1 MRSLQFDLPDA
12 NLSEL
17 KRITGLIRQCA
28 SPDMIVL
35 YGRYAGGTL
44 ASALGGYELLLLTAK
59 NPPAATEGVM
69 RFLCEF
75 FPCEQRVE
83 RYLAVQS
90 HAIGLV
96 TDLLPRSYF
105 FYKVYQ
111 EGVMLYDNGVCRF
124 PRQVRFKPALVFKR
138 AVSDAERCLGLGS
151 GFLNEAH
158 RQLDAQQLRLAAF
171 GLFHGLRQF
180 LMAVAW
186 VHLGFLPGAD
196 NLTALFCCLRHRSA
210 ALNRELDIG
219 VPENKRLLRRMYRL
233 CNRQAYFGQ
242 RFEMEVSELAGY
254 LDRLQSVRLVVSA
267 ECTDR
272 ITFYDRLRFD

>member
-111 EGVMLYDNGVCRF
+111 EGVCFMITGFAGF
-124 PRQVRFKPALVFKR
+124 PDR
-138 AVSDAERCLGLGS
+138 SGS
-151 GFLNEAH
+151 NLH
-158 RQLDAQQLRLAAF
+158 SCSK
-171 GLFHGLRQF
+171 GLFPMRS
-180 LMAVAW
+180 
-186 VHLGFLPGAD
+186 GASD
-196 NLTALFCCLRHRSA
+196 WA
-210 ALNRELDIG
+210 AD
-219 VPENKRLLRRMYRL
+219 
-233 CNRQAYFGQ
+233 F
-242 RFEMEVSELAGY
+242 
-254 LDRLQSVRLVVSA
+254 
-267 ECTDR
+267 
-272 ITFYDRLRFD
+272 

>member
-1 MRSLQFDLPDA
+1 MYENFQSPGPVSHVKKTRMRSLQFDLPDA

-69 RFLCEF
+69 RFLCEY
-75 FPCEQRVE
+75 FPCQQRVE

-111 EGVMLYDNGVCRF
+111 EGVLLYDNGVCRF

-138 AVSDAERCLGLGS
+138 AVSDAE
-151 GFLNEAH
+151 
-158 RQLDAQQLRLAAF
+158 
-171 GLFHGLRQF
+171 
-180 LMAVAW
+180 
-186 VHLGFLPGAD
+186 
-196 NLTALFCCLRHRSA
+196 
-210 ALNRELDIG
+210 
-219 VPENKRLLRRMYRL
+219 K
-233 CNRQAYFGQ
+233 
-242 RFEMEVSELAGY
+242 
-254 LDRLQSVRLVVSA
+254 
-267 ECTDR
+267 
-272 ITFYDRLRFD
+272 

>member
-96 TDLLPRSYF
+96 TDLLPLS
-105 FYKVYQ
+105 
-111 EGVMLYDNGVCRF
+111 LI
-124 PRQVRFKPALVFKR
+124 
-138 AVSDAERCLGLGS
+138 
-151 GFLNEAH
+151 H
-158 RQLDAQQLRLAAF
+158 
-171 GLFHGLRQF
+171 
-180 LMAVAW
+180 
-186 VHLGFLPGAD
+186 
-196 NLTALFCCLRHRSA
+196 
-210 ALNRELDIG
+210 I
-219 VPENKRLLRRMYRL
+219 
-233 CNRQAYFGQ
+233 
-242 RFEMEVSELAGY
+242 
-254 LDRLQSVRLVVSA
+254 
-267 ECTDR
+267 
-272 ITFYDRLRFD
+272 

>member
-83 RYLAVQS
+83 RYPCRAKPCDRLGYGTCCPA
-90 HAIGLV
+90 AISFIRCIRKGCCFMI
-96 TDLLPRSYF
+96 TGFAGFPDRS
-105 FYKVYQ
+105 
-111 EGVMLYDNGVCRF
+111 
-124 PRQVRFKPALVFKR
+124 
-138 AVSDAERCLGLGS
+138 GS
-151 GFLNEAH
+151 NLH
-158 RQLDAQQLRLAAF
+158 SCSK
-171 GLFHGLRQF
+171 GLFPMRS
-180 LMAVAW
+180 
-186 VHLGFLPGAD
+186 GASD
-196 NLTALFCCLRHRSA
+196 WA
-210 ALNRELDIG
+210 AD
-219 VPENKRLLRRMYRL
+219 
-233 CNRQAYFGQ
+233 F
-242 RFEMEVSELAGY
+242 
-254 LDRLQSVRLVVSA
+254 
-267 ECTDR
+267 
-272 ITFYDRLRFD
+272 

>member
-69 RFLCEF
+69 RFLCEY
-75 FPCEQRVE
+75 FPCEQRAE

-138 AVSDAERCLGLGS
+138 AVSDAEKYAENASSTASNIQSDVFKFVQLQ
-151 GFLNEAH
+151 FYINIDFQPEAGQLLINYHYYFIKIKTASQPKFSLVSSVFH
-158 RQLDAQQLRLAAF
+158 RYGPNFPQ
-171 GLFHGLRQF
+171 
-180 LMAVAW
+180 
-186 VHLGFLPGAD
+186 
-196 NLTALFCCLRHRSA
+196 
-210 ALNRELDIG
+210 
-219 VPENKRLLRRMYRL
+219 K
-233 CNRQAYFGQ
+233 
-242 RFEMEVSELAGY
+242 
-254 LDRLQSVRLVVSA
+254 
-267 ECTDR
+267 
-272 ITFYDRLRFD
+272 